1 MAEVNHLIESG
12 SKKIVG
18 RHQNFLQFLSGF
30 YGHYFNFSGISR
42 GGFPAKTF
50 CLSAFQGFCRA
61 DYLFLKILEDADGD
75 EVHKRHMAEGLG
87 LEPGAS
93 FRTADIFKR
102 HKQVYAT
109 FVDKDDKGHYW
120 LKPDFVILERG

>member
-1 MAEVNHLIESG
+1 
-12 SKKIVG
+12 
-18 RHQNFLQFLSGF
+18 
-30 YGHYFNFSGISR
+30 
-42 GGFPAKTF
+42 
-50 CLSAFQGFCRA
+50 
-61 DYLFLKILEDADGD
+61 
-75 EVHKRHMAEGLG
+75 VHKRHIAEGLG

-102 HKQVYAT
+102 HKQVYVT

>member
-1 MAEVNHLIESG
+1 MFSFP
-12 SKKIVG
+12 S
-18 RHQNFLQFLSGF
+18 RPFLACSALALLGLPRAFAGDPAPDLSARQPYLSEFLAD
-30 YGHYFNFSGISR
+30 NR
-42 GGFPAKTF
+42 GG
-50 CLSAFQGFCRA
+50 
-61 DYLFLKILEDADGD
+61 LEDADGD

-87 LEPGAS
+87 LQPGAS